1 MSNSPFISFSQF
13 FELYT
18 EEMAE
23 VRSQLKEIIAS
34 ISSLNSKIDS
44 LEERL
49 SRTVT
54 VNGFKSL
61 ETKTEAYSDKVIN
74 VEEKLEEKVEHL
86 DEKIDLLCEQ
96 TNLRVSSLER
106 DLKDRVSAIERKTQ
120 YLEESIDR
128 RIGKIE
134 GKIDELQKSL
144 NSALAIPLFISKIWK
159 LIKSFL
165 KKGG

>member
-1 MSNSPFISFSQF
+1 MSNYSFISFSQF

-18 EEMAE
+18 KEMAE

-34 ISSLNSKIDS
+34 ISALDSKMDS

-49 SRTVT
+49 SCTVT

-61 ETKTEAYSDKVIN
+61 ETKTEAYSEKVIN

-96 TNLRVSSLER
+96 TNLRVSSLEK
-106 DLKDRVSAIERKTQ
+106 DLKDRISAVERKTQ

-128 RIGKIE
+128 RIEKIE
-134 GKIDELQKSL
+134 NKIDQLQNDL
-144 NSALAIPLFISKIWK
+144 NDALAIIRALGKFFKKVGSLFKR
-159 LIKSFL
+159 
-165 KKGG
+165 GG